1 MALDQNQPN
10 SEAGKSRSI
19 PGRPRGARPG
29 VLSALRVLVAQL
41 KPYRGRFLGALAALG
56 VGSSINLVFPEV
68 VRRALDEATFP
79 WARENVGL
87 IVGALG
93 LLFVVQAGAFYL
105 RALLFGSIGQR
116 VFSDV
121 RERLFRSIMARD
133 ALFFDSNRSGDLASR
148 INSDAALVQDAVSI
162 KLSVILRYGLQVVLG
177 TALMA
182 WMSWR
187 MTGAIVTSVV
197 CMVAVSSV
205 LVRSL
210 RAASRAYQGALA
222 ALTSYAA
229 ECFAGSKIVQAL
241 GAQESARQSFRSM
254 SRRVLESGERRVRV
268 SASFSSGAGLLL
280 NLLLLVV
287 LWYGIYLVGSAELP
301 LSSLAAFALYG
312 AIVAVS
318 FSFLVGAYAEL
329 MQSIGGLERVFELM
343 DSSTPLDAPTIREP
357 ARIEGIAIEIRDVSF
372 SYPSRPSQPVLD
384 GLTFSI
390 KAGQM
395 TGLVGPSGSGKSSLA
410 QLLLKFYRPDRGH
423 ITLNGVDLAD
433 ISEDAVRE
441 SVAWVPQ
448 DPCLFGFTVFE
459 NLIFGNEKLLRE
471 EAQRLV
477 QSWKFMDF
485 VAALPDGIDTQ
496 LGEQGTQLSGGQ
508 RQRLAIAR
516 AILRKPSLLI
526 LDEATSGLD
535 SETEAQVLDAIRLA
549 IPEATLLV
557 ISHRLSTVRGAVSIV
572 VINEGRV
579 FEQGTHEDLKSR
591 RGLYQEYAMR
601 QALG

>member
-1 MALDQNQPN
+1 MTLDQNQPN
-10 SEAGKSRSI
+10 PEAGKSRSI
-19 PGRPRGARPG
+19 SGGAKSARPS
-29 VLSALRVLVAQL
+29 VLSSLRVLVAQL
-41 KPYRGRFLGALAALG
+41 KPYRGRFLGALAALAI
-56 VGSSINLVFPEV
+56 GSSINLVFPEV
-68 VRRALDEATFP
+68 VRRVLDQATFP

-87 IVGALG
+87 IAGALA
-93 LLFVVQAGAFYL
+93 LLFVLQAGAFYL

-133 ALFFDSNRSGDLASR
+133 AIFFDSNRSGDLASR

-187 MTGAIVTSVV
+187 MTGAIVASVV

-205 LVRSL
+205 FVRSL
-210 RAASRAYQGALA
+210 RAASRAYQSALA
-222 ALTSYAA
+222 ALTSFAA

-254 SRRVLESGERRVRV
+254 NRRVLESGERRVRV

-343 DSSTPLDAPTIREP
+343 DSSTLLDAPTIREP

-372 SYPSRPSQPVLD
+372 SYPSRLSQTVLD

-410 QLLLKFYRPDRGH
+410 QMLLKFYRPDRGH
-423 ITLNGVDLAD
+423 IILNGVDLAD

-471 EAQRLV
+471 EAERLV

-535 SETEAQVLDAIRLA
+535 SETEAQVLEAIRA
-549 IPEATLLV
+549 TIPEATLLV
-557 ISHRLSTVRGAVSIV
+557 ISHRLSTVRGAGSIV
-572 VINEGRV
+572 VINAGRV

-591 RGLYQEYAMR
+591 HGLYQEYAVR